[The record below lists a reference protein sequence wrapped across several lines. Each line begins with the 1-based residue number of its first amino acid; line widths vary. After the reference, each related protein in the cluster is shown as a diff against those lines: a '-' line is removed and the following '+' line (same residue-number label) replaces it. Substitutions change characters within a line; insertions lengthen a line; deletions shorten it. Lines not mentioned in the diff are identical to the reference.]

1 MIPEKRLTRDQIFKL
16 GLEDFGD
23 LLNTVLSPANAI
35 KVPELLQGR
44 DKQLLELRQALTAR
58 GRHVFIH
65 GFRGVGKTSLGYTAA
80 NIIQSSDNR
89 PLYVQCSPDGTLL
102 QLIYDVLK
110 QAMPSNPLEVKKMVE
125 KSGSGS
131 LGLGKFSISAGLR
144 QSVEEGKVPKPES
157 INDAVELI
165 CFVMERHS
173 KRPVLIIDE
182 FDYLPHSEHINV
194 DLFIKKLA
202 EVDDL
207 PLKLIICGVGETLE
221 SLFSAHLSTYRYFHT
236 IKLDRLDLESCYA
249 IIQKAAEALD
259 VTLDETTMW
268 RISRISDGFPH
279 FVHLIC
285 EKVFWSMYNDEQRDW
300 LALGQIKLSHYRQ
313 GAQAAVA
320 AANEELRK
328 GYEAA
333 VRNTSP
339 SAEVILYAAADGH
352 ELHRTPLDMHSSYLR
367 IVSDNL
373 KLAEPPKK
381 GNEKPFVLSEAQFRG
396 RMYHLCRE
404 NFGRILKTNGKGWY
418 EFSEKMMRG
427 YARLKAE
434 ARGVE
439 LYPDHP
445 LEKKNMPALQTT
457 HGLVEFLVKN
467 QAEDRR

>member
-1 MIPEKRLTRDQIFKL
+1 MKREQIFKL
-16 GLEDFGD
+16 AIEDFGD

-80 NIIQSSDNR
+80 NIIQSSDNK
-89 PLYVQCSPDGTLL
+89 PLYVQCAPDGTLL
-102 QLIYDVLK
+102 QLIHDVLK
-110 QAMPSNPLEVKKMVE
+110 QAMPNNPLELKKMVE
-125 KSGSGS
+125 RNGSGS
-131 LGLGKFSISAGLR
+131 LGIGKFTISAGMR
-144 QSVEEGKVPKPES
+144 QTIEQGKIPKPES

-182 FDYLPHSEHINV
+182 FDYLPHAEHINV

-202 EVDDL
+202 EVDNL
-207 PLKLIICGVGETLE
+207 PLKVIICGVGETLE

-236 IKLDRLDLESCYA
+236 IKLDRLELDNCYA

-259 VTLDETTMW
+259 VALDETTMW

-285 EKVFWSMYNDEQRDW
+285 EKVFWAMYNDPAKEWIDM
-300 LALGQIKLSHYRQ
+300 GQIKLSHYRQ
-313 GAQAAVA
+313 GALAAVA

-333 VRNTSP
+333 VRSTSP
-339 SAEVILYAAADGH
+339 SAEVILYSAADGH
-352 ELHRTPLDMHSSYLR
+352 ELQRTPLDMYNSYLR

-373 KLAEPPKK
+373 NLAEPAKK
-381 GNEKPFVLSEAQFRG
+381 GEPKPTVLSEAQFRG
-396 RMYHLCRE
+396 RMYYLCRE
-404 NFGRILKTNGKGWY
+404 NFGKILRTNGKGWY

-439 LYPDHP
+439 LFPDHP
-445 LEKKNMPALQTT
+445 LEKKKMPTVQTS
-457 HGLVEFLVKN
+457 HRLVEFLVHN
-467 QAEDRR
+467 QESGK